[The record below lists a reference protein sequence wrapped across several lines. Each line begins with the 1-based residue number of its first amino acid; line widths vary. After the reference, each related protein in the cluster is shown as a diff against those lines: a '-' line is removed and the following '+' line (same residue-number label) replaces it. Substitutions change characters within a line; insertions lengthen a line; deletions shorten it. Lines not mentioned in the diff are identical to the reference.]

1 MGRCMPQRRSGPRSS
16 FFWSVVGSSGF
27 LWDVV
32 SRNPGRIT
40 VLILIGVQAVCGED
54 KPNVKRRAEQHS
66 ARLVR

>member
-1 MGRCMPQRRSGPRSS
+1 MRVVIFETGPRSS